1 MFGRACRLHAAT
13 NVKAENQTQLTRTGK
28 AHYHY
33 VSDAGRVTSAS
44 NSRSQLCFSLN
55 PRGRSIS
62 PIPAPLLPRMRWRRR
77 GTSELASAYAGEFLM
92 HTL

>member
-28 AHYHY
+28 ANHY

-62 PIPAPLLPRMRWRRR
+62 QIPAPLLPRMRWRRW

>member
-28 AHYHY
+28 ANHY

-62 PIPAPLLPRMRWRRR
+62 PIPTPLLPRMRWRRW